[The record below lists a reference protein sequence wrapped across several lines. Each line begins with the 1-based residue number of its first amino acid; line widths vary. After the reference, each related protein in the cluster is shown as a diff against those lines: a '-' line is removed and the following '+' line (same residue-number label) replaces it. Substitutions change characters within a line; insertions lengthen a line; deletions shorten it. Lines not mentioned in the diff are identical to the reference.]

1 MICRGITFSYGDV
14 RIVGNHCG
22 GVSGYCWSN
31 LGSIALFDIANGVTD
46 SYIVGR
52 RGSLR
57 TRVRACQVV
66 PEIYH
71 HSATWMRVSD
81 LCTPETVAA
90 VYFTGGLVWSFW
102 ARCHNRDVLISCG
115 GTIRSL
121 FSVLYNRGYF
131 FHFAIEHYLTYFK
144 WTHLEVAPA
153 CPLLPKRKWHTKFS
167 VFWWNQICP
176 FPALSFSPS
185 SCRQRSHWTW
195 LSLDLDFPE
204 SLVPWG
210 VKLLQI
216 SQPRHPNVWG
226 FLRSNL

>member
-31 LGSIALFDIANGVTD
+31 LGSIALFDIAKGVTD

-121 FSVLYNRGYF
+121 FSELYNRGSF
-131 FHFAIEHYLTYFK
+131 FILLLSIIWHILSELT
-144 WTHLEVAPA
+144 WRS
-153 CPLLPKRKWHTKFS
+153 LLR
-167 VFWWNQICP
+167 V
-176 FPALSFSPS
+176 LSFWRGSDTPSFPS
-185 SCRQRSHWTW
+185 SGETRSVPFLPCPSHLPLAVRGHTGHDWALT
-195 LSLDLDFPE
+195 LISLKVSFHE
-204 SLVPWG
+204 V
-210 VKLLQI
+210 
-216 SQPRHPNVWG
+216 
-226 FLRSNL
+226 